1 MKYDLTAIL
10 AFTFAAFLIHTSC
23 MAPKKE
29 NMATLSMAEIEPLPQ
44 PQPDA
49 PKDVSFFDRPMKV
62 VKDMSEPIE
71 FKEDMTPE
79 ETDKATEKLTAL
91 DDILRGACKKYK
103 YFPSV

>member
-10 AFTFAAFLIHTSC
+10 AFTFAAFLIYTSC

-29 NMATLSMAEIEPLPQ
+29 NMATLSMAEIEPLSQ

-49 PKDVSFFDRPMKV
+49 PMKV

>member
-10 AFTFAAFLIHTSC
+10 AFTFAAFLIYTSC

-29 NMATLSMAEIEPLPQ
+29 NMATLSMAEIEPLS
-44 PQPDA
+44 QPDA
-49 PKDVSFFDRPMKV
+49 PKDVSFFDKPVKV

-71 FKEDMTPE
+71 FKGDMTPE